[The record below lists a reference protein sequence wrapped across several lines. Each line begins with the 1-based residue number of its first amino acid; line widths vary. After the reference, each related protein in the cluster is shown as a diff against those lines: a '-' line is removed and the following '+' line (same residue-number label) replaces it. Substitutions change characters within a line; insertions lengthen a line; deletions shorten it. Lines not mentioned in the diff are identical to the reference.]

1 VDVDAYLARIRYA
14 GPRRVDAETL
24 SALHRAHMLAAPFEN
39 LDIHLGRG
47 NAIEPE
53 RSIAK
58 IVDRRRG
65 GWCYELNGAFA
76 ALLRA
81 LGFRVTLLG
90 AAVHGRSG
98 LTPDLAH
105 LALRVDLDRPW
116 LADVGFGDS
125 FTRPL
130 LLDDPGDQPR
140 DGRTHRIAVDG
151 GRYSMLQDGVPQ
163 YDFTLQPRAMADFAD
178 MSQRQQTEPDSHF
191 VQHRVCSLAT
201 ERGRITLSDL
211 RLIETQDGERRERE
225 LSGEDEWRDVL
236 RERFGVEL
244 DAGAAPL
251 RSATP

>member
-1 VDVDAYLARIRYA
+1 VDVDAYLDRIRYA

-24 SALHRAHMLAAPFEN
+24 AALHRAHMLAVPFEN

-47 NAIEPE
+47 NAIAPE

-58 IVDRRRG
+58 IVDERRG

-90 AAVHGRSG
+90 AAVHAASG
-98 LTPDLAH
+98 PTCDLAH

-140 DGRTHRIAVDG
+140 DGRMHRIVGGGARCTMLRDG
-151 GRYSMLQDGVPQ
+151 APQ

-178 MSQRQQTEPDSHF
+178 MSHRQQTEPGSHF
-191 VQHRVCSLAT
+191 VVHRICSLAT
-201 ERGRITLSDL
+201 ARGRITLSDL
-211 RLIETQDGERRERE
+211 RLIETEDGERRERE
-225 LSGEDEWRDVL
+225 LAGEEEWRGVL
-236 RERFGVEL
+236 RERFGVDL
-244 DAGAAPL
+244 DAGVARV
-251 RSATP
+251 RSSSS